1 MKKKKLLKEIERLRL
16 ELKSE
21 HKKYE
26 RALFDDDADSRKM
39 ERLRFNSQKELELMF
54 LKALTFG
61 NITDFGNGKG
71 CSDYCKPSKFICF
84 RLKYYYDG
92 Y

>member
-16 ELKSE
+16 ELKVE

-39 ERLRFNSQKELELMF
+39 ERIRFNSQKELELMF
-54 LKALTFG
+54 LKALAFG

-71 CSDYCKPSKFICF
+71 WNDNCKECKYEQF
-84 RLKYYYDG
+84 RKDA
-92 Y
+92 